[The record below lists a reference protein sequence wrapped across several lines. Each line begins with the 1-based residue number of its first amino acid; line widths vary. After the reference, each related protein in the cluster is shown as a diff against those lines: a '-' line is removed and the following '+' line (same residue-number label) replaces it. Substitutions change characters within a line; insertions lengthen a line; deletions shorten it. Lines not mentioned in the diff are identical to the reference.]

1 MNDTIAIAADL
12 LSIAGA
18 VLSVGLEVYRDRK
31 NKDGEHNDREEEGNG
46 H

>member
-1 MNDTIAIAADL
+1 MNDAIAIAADL

-18 VLSVGLEVYRDRK
+18 FLSVGLEVYRDRK
-31 NKDGEHNDREEEGNG
+31 DKNAEHNDQEGQGNE